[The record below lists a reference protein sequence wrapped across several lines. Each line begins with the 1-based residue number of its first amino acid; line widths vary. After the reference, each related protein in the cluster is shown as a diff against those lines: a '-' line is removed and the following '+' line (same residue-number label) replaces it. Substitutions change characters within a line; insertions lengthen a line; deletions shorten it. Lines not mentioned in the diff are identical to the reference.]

1 MLIFPIL
8 LFFIDLKK
16 NLNKNSILLSINNFH
31 FYFEKTSFIL
41 LYSLKK
47 DYPTIFNN

>member
-31 FYFEKTSFIL
+31 FYIEKTSFIL
-41 LYSLKK
+41 LYSLKR